1 MKKALRIIVPVFLVM
16 LFLSSCSK
24 DPIEKILQ
32 HNDIVSLINEKKSVT
47 LDVSYQNME
56 GYDDITYSM
65 IARNINGE
73 VEVMDK
79 SDKSHISLFSGGI
92 LYILENEQ
100 EFYTVIMSDMLYSAY
115 TTGYLENI
123 DYYNYANY
131 KLKTSKKDNYMHFV
145 TYSFEIN
152 DILQE
157 EFSLWGL
164 NKGETVLVTYTLDKD
179 WQLFSQTFILD
190 AKGGEDK
197 FLLTK
202 TYRYDEDFIFHE
214 KLEHYLNTSETV
226 KISIAENMETQEGL
240 IEYIIP
246 KNTHFGYDFT
256 DTGMGLYLDFSCT
269 ELFKYNN
276 PVTQDITLYLGVSEV
291 SGN

>member
-1 MKKALRIIVPVFLVM
+1 MK
-16 LFLSSCSK
+16 
-24 DPIEKILQ
+24 
-32 HNDIVSLINEKKSVT
+32 KKSVT

-73 VEVMDK
+73 IEVMDK
-79 SDKSHISLFSGGI
+79 SDKSLISLFSGGI

-115 TTGYLENI
+115 KTGYLENI

-157 EFSLWGL
+157 EFTLWGL
-164 NKGETVLVTYTLDKD
+164 NKGETVLVTYALDKD
-179 WQLFSQTFILD
+179 WQLFNQTYILD
-190 AKGGEDK
+190 VKGE
-197 FLLTK
+197 K
-202 TYRYDEDFIFHE
+202 TSFF
-214 KLEHYLNTSETV
+214 
-226 KISIAENMETQEGL
+226 
-240 IEYIIP
+240 
-246 KNTHFGYDFT
+246 
-256 DTGMGLYLDFSCT
+256 
-269 ELFKYNN
+269 
-276 PVTQDITLYLGVSEV
+276 
-291 SGN
+291 